1 MGCNC
6 YGCYDSFVFYLLNES
21 KYYLLKKL
29 DKSLDR
35 AIELHKKG
43 NIEEALSK
51 YLEILKEQNN
61 NARLLFYIGNAYLQ
75 TKKFDLA
82 IDYYKK
88 TISTDQNYFKAY
100 NNLGGTLSTLGR
112 YEEAVEIYKKTLKIN
127 PDFSEAYSNLGSC
140 YHNLKDHEESIIN
153 YNKAIKLNPDNFVA
167 YNNLG
172 STYKEINQNE
182 NAISNYNK
190 AIQIKPDYYIAY
202 NNLGNLFQEIKLYE
216 DAVKNYEKV
225 IELKPDYKYAIGKL
239 IHARM
244 RISDWQNY
252 EEQLNNL
259 VYSIKKSNKT
269 INPFPFLSLID
280 NPTYHKINAEI
291 YVKDNFIDQKKK
303 SKRQIIKSEKIKL
316 GYFSP
321 DFRNHPIL
329 HLTKEIFQFHNKSK
343 FEIYAFSFGP
353 KEEYEN
359 LEEVKGFFTKF
370 IDIRSMSDQEVANLS
385 QEIGIDIAIDLC
397 GFTAWNRAKIFFF
410 RAAPIQINYLGYPGT
425 MGSEFMDYIIADK
438 TVIPE
443 NEKINYSEKIAYLPN
458 CYQPN
463 TKIDILI
470 KNDFLRSDFNLPED
484 AFVFCNF
491 NSSYKITPN
500 IFNIWMNILKNT
512 PKSVLWLLKS
522 NNTSSENVWK
532 TAEKKGIDRNR
543 IIFSDRLPHYD
554 HLKRIALADIFL
566 DTFPYNAHTTASDT
580 IRMGVPIIALM
591 GKSFASRV
599 SSSILNQVNMKELIT
614 TNTEEFQNLAIDIAS
629 NKNKL
634 KKIKDDLNNS
644 LSNSSL
650 FDSVKFTKDLET
662 LYQKILN
669 EKN

>member
-1 MGCNC
+1 MKN
-6 YGCYDSFVFYLLNES
+6 
-21 KYYLLKKL
+21 L
-29 DKSLDR
+29 DKSLDY

-43 NIEEALSK
+43 NIEEALSL
-51 YLEILKEQNN
+51 YLKLYLDENENTK
-61 NARLLFYIGNAYLQ
+61 LLFYIGNAYLQ

-88 TISTDQNYFKAY
+88 TISSDRNHFNAY
-100 NNLGGTLSTLGR
+100 NNLGGTLLTLGR
-112 YEEAVEIYKKTLKIN
+112 YKEAIEIFKKTIKIK
-127 PDFSEAYSNLGSC
+127 PDFSDAYSNLASC
-140 YHNLKDHEESIIN
+140 YHNLKQYEDSILN
-153 YNKAIKLNPDNFVA
+153 YNKAIKLNPKNFAA

-182 NAISNYNK
+182 NAINNFNIAK
-190 AIQIKPDYYIAY
+190 KINPDYYIAY
-202 NNLGNLFQEIKLYE
+202 NNLGNHFQEIKLYE
-216 DAVKNYEKV
+216 DAIKNYKKV
-225 IELKPDYKYAIGKL
+225 VELKPDFKFAIGKL
-239 IHARM
+239 MHAKM
-244 RISDWQNY
+244 RISDWNEY
-252 EEQLNNL
+252 EIHLDNL
-259 VYSIKKSNKT
+259 INSFKKKNKT
-269 INPFPFLSLID
+269 ITPFPFLSLID
-280 NPTYHKINAEI
+280 NPSYHKINAEI
-291 YVKDNFIDQKKK
+291 YSKDQFIGPKKE
-303 SKRQIIKSEKIKL
+303 QIKKEIKKNEKIKL

-321 DFRNHPIL
+321 DFRDHPIL
-329 HLTKEIFQFHNKSK
+329 HLTREIFQFHNKSK

-370 IDIRSMSDQEVANLS
+370 IDIRNMSDQEVANLS

-443 NEKINYSEKIAYLPN
+443 NEKINFSEKVAYLPN

-463 TKIDILI
+463 TKTDSLI
-470 KNDFLRSDFNLPED
+470 EKDFSRTDFNLPED

-500 IFNIWMNILKNT
+500 IFNVWMNILKKT
-512 PKSVLWLLKS
+512 PKSILWLLKS
-522 NNTSSENVWK
+522 NNTACENIWK

-543 IIFSDRLPHYD
+543 IIFAERLPHYD

-614 TNTEEFQNLAIDIAS
+614 TNTEDFQNLAIDIAS

>member
-1 MGCNC
+1 MKN
-6 YGCYDSFVFYLLNES
+6 
-21 KYYLLKKL
+21 L
-29 DKSLDR
+29 DKSLDY

-43 NIEEALSK
+43 NIEEALSL
-51 YLEILKEQNN
+51 YLKLHIDQNEN
-61 NARLLFYIGNAYLQ
+61 TKLLFYIGNAYLQ
-75 TKKFDLA
+75 TKKFNLA

-88 TISTDQNYFKAY
+88 TISSDQNHFNAY
-100 NNLGGTLSTLGR
+100 NNLGGTLLTLGR
-112 YEEAVEIYKKTLKIN
+112 YKEAIEIFKKTIKIK
-127 PDFSEAYSNLGSC
+127 PDFSDAYSNLASC
-140 YHNLKDHEESIIN
+140 YHNLKQYEDSILN
-153 YNKAIKLNPDNFVA
+153 YKKAIKLNPKNFAA

-172 STYKEINQNE
+172 SSYKEINQSE
-182 NAISNYNK
+182 NAINNFNIAK
-190 AIQIKPDYYIAY
+190 KINPDYCIVY
-202 NNLGNLFQEIKLYE
+202 NNLGNHFQEIKLYE
-216 DAVKNYEKV
+216 DAIKNYKKV
-225 IELKPDYKYAIGKL
+225 VELKPDFKFAIGKL
-239 IHARM
+239 MHAKM
-244 RISDWQNY
+244 RISDWNEY
-252 EEQLNNL
+252 KIHLDNL
-259 VYSIKKSNKT
+259 INSFKKKNKT
-269 INPFPFLSLID
+269 ITPFPFLSLID
-280 NPTYHKINAEI
+280 NPEYHKKNAEI
-291 YVKDNFIDQKKK
+291 YSKEQFIGPKKEK
-303 SKRQIIKSEKIKL
+303 LERKIIKNEKIKL

-321 DFRNHPIL
+321 DFRDHPIL
-329 HLTKEIFQFHNKSK
+329 HLTREIFQFHNKSK

-359 LEEVKGFFTKF
+359 LEEVKAFFTKF
-370 IDIRSMSDQEVANLS
+370 IDIRNMSDQEVANLS

-397 GFTAWNRAKIFFF
+397 GFTAWNRAKIFYF

-443 NEKINYSEKIAYLPN
+443 NEKINFSEKVAYLPN

-463 TKIDILI
+463 TKTNSLI
-470 KNDFLRSDFNLPED
+470 EKDFSRTDFNLPKD

-500 IFNIWMNILKNT
+500 IFNVWMNILKKV
-512 PKSVLWLLKS
+512 PKSILWLLKS
-522 NNTSSENVWK
+522 NNAASQNIWK

-543 IIFSDRLPHYD
+543 ILFAERLPHYD

-580 IRMGVPIIALM
+580 IRMGVPIIALR

-599 SSSILNQVNMKELIT
+599 SSSILNQVNLKELIT

-662 LYQKILN
+662 LYQKILD

>member
-1 MGCNC
+1 MKN
-6 YGCYDSFVFYLLNES
+6 
-21 KYYLLKKL
+21 L
-29 DKSLDR
+29 DKSLDY

-43 NIEEALSK
+43 KIEEALSL
-51 YLEILKEQNN
+51 YLKLYVDQNEN
-61 NARLLFYIGNAYLQ
+61 TKLLFYIGNAYLQ

-88 TISTDQNYFKAY
+88 TISSDQNHFNAY
-100 NNLGGTLSTLGR
+100 NNLGGTLLTLGR
-112 YEEAVEIYKKTLKIN
+112 YKEAIEIFKKTIKIK
-127 PDFSEAYSNLGSC
+127 PDFSDAYSNLASC
-140 YHNLKDHEESIIN
+140 YHNLKQYEDSILN
-153 YNKAIKLNPDNFVA
+153 YNKAIKLNPKNFAA

-182 NAISNYNK
+182 NAIKNFNIAK
-190 AIQIKPDYYIAY
+190 KINPDYYIAY
-202 NNLGNLFQEIKLYE
+202 NNLGNHFQEIKLYE
-216 DAVKNYEKV
+216 DAIKNYKKV
-225 IELKPDYKYAIGKL
+225 VELKPDFKFAIGKL
-239 IHARM
+239 MHAKM
-244 RISDWQNY
+244 RISYWHDY
-252 EEQLNNL
+252 EEHLDNL
-259 VYSIKKSNKT
+259 INSLKKKNKT
-269 INPFPFLSLID
+269 ITPFPFLSLID
-280 NPTYHKINAEI
+280 NPGYHKTNAEI
-291 YVKDNFIDQKKK
+291 YSKEQFISPKNKQLERK
-303 SKRQIIKSEKIKL
+303 IIKNEKVKL

-321 DFRNHPIL
+321 DFRDHPIL
-329 HLTKEIFQFHNKSK
+329 HLTREIFQFHNKSK

-359 LEEVKGFFTKF
+359 LEEVQGFVTKF

-443 NEKINYSEKIAYLPN
+443 NEKINFSEKVAYLPN

-463 TKIDILI
+463 TKIDSLI
-470 KNDFLRSDFNLPED
+470 KKDFSRTDFNLPED

-500 IFNIWMNILKNT
+500 IFNVWMNILKKT

-522 NNTSSENVWK
+522 NNAACENIWK
-532 TAEKKGIDRNR
+532 TAEKIGIDRNR
-543 IIFSDRLPHYD
+543 IIFAERLPHYD
-554 HLKRIALADIFL
+554 HLKRIAQADIFL

-599 SSSILNQVNMKELIT
+599 SSSILNQVNMKKLIT
-614 TNTEEFQNLAIDIAS
+614 TNTEDFQNLAIDIAS

-644 LSNSSL
+644 LSNSPL

-662 LYQKILN
+662 LYQKILD